1 MTLDEAIAKILALE
15 QQLIALGQENH
26 LLRERVWELERR
38 LSLDSGNSSKPS
50 SASQLCNEQ

>member
-38 LSLDSGNSSKPS
+38 LSLDSGNSSKRHCPVK
-50 SASQLCNEQ
+50 E